1 MQEVRLQKINMVVYV
16 NMSVVYPSGSSFLFD
31 ISKRHVA
38 LYLMPSC
45 KSEESQSEEPV
56 SVVQIYVNTE
66 VYSWPISVVGHVD
79 IKDTVHV

>member
-1 MQEVRLQKINMVVYV
+1 MVVSV

-31 ISKRHVA
+31 ISKWHVA
-38 LYLMPSC
+38 LYLTPSGNL
-45 KSEESQSEEPV
+45 EESQSGEPV

-66 VYSWPISVVGHVD
+66 VYSWPISVDGHVD